1 MSGLLLDTNA
11 AIWFMAR
18 DKMAPAAL
26 EAIAEAQSA
35 GAIFVSP
42 ISAWEAA
49 LALRKTHGKPNLGG
63 REAAQWFRE
72 LLKVPGLKM
81 ANLTRRVALEAA
93 HVPILFGSGRSWRL
107 LPDCDRAH
115 QRRPHCHARP
125 SDTPVRPRQAG
136 LLARGSMLNSRAC
149 ITPVAA
155 PGRRSLP
162 P

>member
-35 GAIFVSP
+35 RAIFVSP

-49 LALRKTHGKPNLGG
+49 LALRKPHGKPNLGG

-72 LLKVPGLKM
+72 VLKVPGLKI

-93 HVPILFGSGRSWRL
+93 QVPALFGSGDPGDCFLIATAHIKKVRIVTRDRQILRFSQDR
-107 LPDCDRAH
+107 PDYL
-115 QRRPHCHARP
+115 HAIR
-125 SDTPVRPRQAG
+125 
-136 LLARGSMLNSRAC
+136 C
-149 ITPVAA
+149 
-155 PGRRSLP
+155 
-162 P
+162 